1 MNVEPFIDVSKRL
14 WELYLEEVRNKYR
27 IPGVR
32 NFLGSVEAH
41 KECYDRAV
49 ARLLEEDGKYGEN

>member
-1 MNVEPFIDVSKRL
+1 MNTERL

-27 IPGVR
+27 IIEVC
-32 NFLGSVEAH
+32 NFLGGVAAH

-49 ARLLEEDGKYGEN
+49 TRLKEETE